1 MPVSPSA
8 SDIEELAM
16 ALEPAKRL
24 SLATRLMDSVEET
37 ESTEWTAA
45 WSKELDRRAEALD
58 SGTELPV
65 DWATAR
71 AQVLAGLTKR

>member
-1 MPVSPSA
+1 
-8 SDIEELAM
+8 M

-24 SLATRLMDSVEET
+24 SLATRLLDSVEEI

-45 WSKELDRRAEALD
+45 WSEELDRRAEARQ
-58 SGTELPV
+58 SGAEVPQ
-65 DWATAR
+65 DWAIVR